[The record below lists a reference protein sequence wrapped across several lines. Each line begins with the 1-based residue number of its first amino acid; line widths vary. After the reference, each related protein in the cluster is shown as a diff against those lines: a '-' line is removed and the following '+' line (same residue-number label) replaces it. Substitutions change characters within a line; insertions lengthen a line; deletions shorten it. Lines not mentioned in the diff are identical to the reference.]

1 VLCRENLAKLKEAEI
16 STCDADALIDLKNIK
31 IDIQKTIEE
40 RAESFIEQVHN
51 PYIFKI
57 GDIIVKVDYG
67 SGKDFSE
74 ILTDVILAG

>member
-1 VLCRENLAKLKEAEI
+1 MLCRENLAKLKEAEI